1 MKFLAIVRVVASL
14 LPILFASIR
23 ALEQALPQKEQGSLK
38 RELLREI
45 LQDAYDGSKEVEV
58 SFAEAWP
65 SIEKAIA
72 GIVSLLK
79 KIGEFKN

>member
-1 MKFLAIVRVVASL
+1 MKFLVIVRIVASL

-23 ALEQALPQKEQGSLK
+23 ALERELPEREQGSLK

-45 LQDAYDGSKEVEV
+45 IQDAYEGTKEAEV

-79 KIGEFKN
+79 KIGEFRN